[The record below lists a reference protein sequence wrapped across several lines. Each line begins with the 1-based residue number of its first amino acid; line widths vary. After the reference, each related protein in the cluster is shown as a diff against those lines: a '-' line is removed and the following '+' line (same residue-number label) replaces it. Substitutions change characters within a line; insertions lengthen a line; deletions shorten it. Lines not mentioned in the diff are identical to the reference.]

1 MEFIFALL
9 VLVILFLITCKSM
22 ASIEK
27 DIHRKADPFD
37 PKCEERKA
45 EERREYEIMH
55 PFEFID

>member
-9 VLVILFLITCKSM
+9 VILFLITCRSM

-37 PKCEERKA
+37 SKCEERKA

-55 PFEFID
+55 PFEFIN

>member
-1 MEFIFALL
+1 
-9 VLVILFLITCKSM
+9 M

-55 PFEFID
+55 PFEFIN